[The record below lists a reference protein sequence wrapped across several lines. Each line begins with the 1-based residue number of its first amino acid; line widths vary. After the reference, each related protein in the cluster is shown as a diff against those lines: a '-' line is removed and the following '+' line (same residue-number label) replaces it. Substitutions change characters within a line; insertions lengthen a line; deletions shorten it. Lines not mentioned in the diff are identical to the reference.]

1 MNYLYA
7 PISRQTFKRNPP
19 VIAIFSPLFVLVA
32 LYQLIII
39 LFPSFSIAIGIK
51 ISICFDIF
59 PILPNFPRFSLNIF
73 FLSLSPLLKF
83 CIIKRNWSIY
93 NMVTNHS
100 SVLNGSSAISLPF
113 VIINFNQEK
122 KKIPRLLTK
131 LRQCYFTNHWKLRAN
146 FNRGREKNRETIEI
160 QRITSMTNA

>member
-122 KKIPRLLTK
+122 KKFRDYWQNCDSATS
-131 LRQCYFTNHWKLRAN
+131 
-146 FNRGREKNRETIEI
+146 
-160 QRITSMTNA
+160 RITENFVRISTEEGKKIVRQ